1 MHATHMAAMRILA
14 VNRKLTTEADVAF
27 LFDTPA
33 QIRAAW
39 RWLIENDRLHSFSYR
54 PKSEG
59 VNEDRAFLQ
68 QYLSDY
74 RLTKVYMP
82 VETATIVR
90 LVEGLFG
97 ADLHRTIYDVVNPDF
112 AVTDRDPRNAYS
124 LGRIQP
130 CPLVP

>member
-1 MHATHMAAMRILA
+1 MRILA
-14 VNRKLTTEADVAF
+14 VNRKLTTETDVAF

-39 RWLIENDRLHSFSYR
+39 GWLIENDRFHSFSYR

-74 RLTKVYMP
+74 RITKVYMP
-82 VETATIVR
+82 LESATIVR
-90 LVEGLFG
+90 LIEEFFE
-97 ADLHRTIYDVVNPDF
+97 ADRDRTIYNVVNP
-112 AVTDRDPRNAYS
+112 VKGSP
-124 LGRIQP
+124 
-130 CPLVP
+130 